1 MIDHLVYLCIRLYVS
16 HVPGV
21 EVVDVELEDEGEG
34 VSLVEDS
41 RRGVKVVRRLAAAIK
56 DGGRLAVD
64 MWQ

>member
-1 MIDHLVYLCIRLYVS
+1 MS
-16 HVPGV
+16 HVLPGV
-21 EVVDVELEDEGEG
+21 EVVDVELDDEGEG

-41 RRGVKVVRRLAAAIK
+41 RRGVKVVRRLAAAMR

>member
-1 MIDHLVYLCIRLYVS
+1 M
-16 HVPGV
+16 
-21 EVVDVELEDEGEG
+21 EVVDIELEDEGEG